1 MLLNNIVL
9 LFAKNTFAMDRTE
22 KDYSA
27 FEELMDEGKVY
38 RKISDFEGICSL
50 ISADPFMLDKKI
62 FEELG
67 FRGQDL
73 VNLYRAQENIR

>member
-1 MLLNNIVL
+1 
-9 LFAKNTFAMDRTE
+9 MDRTE